1 MLESAQAQSAKN
13 QLENRLLFKEVAV
26 AVGRPLVGIDL
37 KMALNV
43 LDPNSRF
50 EKSLGLLTTRFVNL
64 LQEAEDG
71 ILDLKVVSLILTV
84 FITFYSKSD
93 VSV

>member
-1 MLESAQAQSAKN
+1 MVVSLKPCYAVVITAHVQSGKS

-26 AVGRPLVGIDL
+26 AVGRPLWGIDL

-71 ILDLKVVSLILTV
+71 ILDLKVVSIPW
-84 FITFYSKSD
+84 
-93 VSV
+93 

>member
-1 MLESAQAQSAKN
+1 M
-13 QLENRLLFKEVAV
+13 LFKEVAV

-84 FITFYSKSD
+84 FITFYLKSD